1 MALSL
6 YLGGIEMLLLE
17 IGHEYYD
24 EDLNQFVLKPTKI
37 VRMEHS
43 LRTIA
48 KWEAKYMK
56 PFLVNSPP
64 HEPEELLDYYLMM
77 SVDGDLELDD
87 IDDRVVTEVAE
98 YIKSPNSATTIKR
111 EDDKQKKNKKPPKI
125 YTSEVL
131 YALMFMNGVHISAD
145 TWHVNRLMLTL
156 EVISDY
162 NTPADKKKIPKKDLL
177 QKNREL
183 NRQRRKKLNT
193 KG

>member
-1 MALSL
+1 
-6 YLGGIEMLLLE
+6 
-17 IGHEYYD
+17 
-24 EDLNQFVLKPTKI
+24 
-37 VRMEHS
+37 MEHS

-56 PFLVNSPP
+56 PFLVSSPQ

-98 YIKSPNSATTIKR
+98 YIKSPNSATTVKR
-111 EDDKQKKNKKPPKI
+111 EDDKKKKKKPPKI

-131 YALMFMNGVHISAD
+131 YALMFMN
-145 TWHVNRLMLTL
+145 
-156 EVISDY
+156 DY

-183 NRQRRKKLNT
+183 NRQRRNKLNT